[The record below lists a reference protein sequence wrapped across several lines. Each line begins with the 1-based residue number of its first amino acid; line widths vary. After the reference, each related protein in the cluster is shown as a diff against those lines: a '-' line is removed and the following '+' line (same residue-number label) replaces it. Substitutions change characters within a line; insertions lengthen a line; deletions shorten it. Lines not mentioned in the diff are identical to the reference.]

1 MQQRMNMN
9 KRSKD
14 NRSLFLPLERSQKYV
29 WDRGFYRGIPTLDI
43 IENRVFGFDIET
55 KGLDPFNKDVYVIS
69 AAISTQ
75 PGIGYA
81 CPINHNGITAN
92 SFELDRLRELV
103 EDFKV
108 ILIGHNLKFDLKWL
122 SIKYNW
128 KVNCQIWDS
137 MMASYLLDEN
147 DSAGLDNCMVKYLG
161 QPSYKGI
168 VNTADLESEHI
179 DDVLLYNAKDAETE
193 SRLMRAQVPILEREG
208 LLPLMVVANQVFPI
222 LTKMEVRGI
231 NLDVPHARKTQA
243 TLMEQCVKDRMAIC
257 NAGYGVVKPDSD
269 NDLRHVLY
277 NVMGFKAEKYTES
290 GKKSTDAEAIADL
303 KEQATETQVKF
314 LDSLLSYTKKM
325 KLLTTYYQPIGRWL
339 EYDNRVHT
347 SYSLGKQYDGGSGGT
362 VTGRLS
368 SSNPNLQNIPRG
380 REHRGMFIPTEG
392 YSFIDGDFSQL
403 ELRVVAYLSQEPV
416 MIQAFE
422 QGRDIHTSV
431 MADIKGLDYD
441 ELCSII
447 GDDSRNIPADKQHD
461 KYVTYKEERV
471 AIKRIN
477 FGIVYGVGASRLQ
490 RLIKNEL
497 KLLKTI
503 EWCQELINT
512 WLGKYK
518 RVAAWLEQQRQFAM
532 HTGYVTQPFGQKRR
546 LPDAKLAQQGFYK
559 LDDNGRML
567 ASRALRQA
575 TNFPVQSTAAWICL
589 IGMILI
595 DQYFKDHPE
604 LDGHLLMQVH
614 DSVLCEVKD
623 SVEFSDG
630 KGYTVEK
637 ERIAK
642 DIQHLMEVRTIEYM
656 KDFFDINFNCPLS
669 FPVKVLSERWE

>member
-1 MQQRMNMN
+1 
-9 KRSKD
+9 
-14 NRSLFLPLERSQKYV
+14 
-29 WDRGFYRGIPTLDI
+29 
-43 IENRVFGFDIET
+43 
-55 KGLDPFNKDVYVIS
+55 
-69 AAISTQ
+69 
-75 PGIGYA
+75 
-81 CPINHNGITAN
+81 
-92 SFELDRLRELV
+92 
-103 EDFKV
+103 
-108 ILIGHNLKFDLKWL
+108 
-122 SIKYNW
+122 
-128 KVNCQIWDS
+128 
-137 MMASYLLDEN
+137 
-147 DSAGLDNCMVKYLG
+147 
-161 QPSYKGI
+161 
-168 VNTADLESEHI
+168 
-179 DDVLLYNAKDAETE
+179 
-193 SRLMRAQVPILEREG
+193 
-208 LLPLMVVANQVFPI
+208 
-222 LTKMEVRGI
+222 
-231 NLDVPHARKTQA
+231 
-243 TLMEQCVKDRMAIC
+243 
-257 NAGYGVVKPDSD
+257 
-269 NDLRHVLY
+269 
-277 NVMGFKAEKYTES
+277 
-290 GKKSTDAEAIADL
+290 
-303 KEQATETQVKF
+303 
-314 LDSLLSYTKKM
+314 
-325 KLLTTYYQPIGRWL
+325 
-339 EYDNRVHT
+339 
-347 SYSLGKQYDGGSGGT
+347 
-362 VTGRLS
+362 
-368 SSNPNLQNIPRG
+368 
-380 REHRGMFIPTEG
+380 MFIPTEG

-441 ELCSII
+441 ELCAII

-575 TNFPVQSTAAWICL
+575 TNFPVQSTAAWVCL

-595 DQYFKDHPE
+595 DQYFQDNPE

-614 DSVLCEVKD
+614 DSVLCEVQGNII
-623 SVEFSDG
+623 VLRE
-630 KGYTVEK
+630 V
-637 ERIAK
+637 AK

-656 KDFFDINFNCPLS
+656 QDFFGINFNVPLS
-669 FPVKVLSERWE
+669 FPVKVLNRWE